1 MKNSVKKIFAAIA
14 ATAMCAIPMTGAMS
28 ANAAVLPGRMDA
40 GRLETGRFE
49 PALSDFGTKLIP
61 GNHSIDDIEFF
72 EVRLGDELPQVQEK
86 KAKKALQEALESM
99 KQQKR
104 QETAGRLSH
113 FSGHRVAESSSDAPV
128 CAGILDLFADKENS
142 DNN

>member
-14 ATAMCAIPMTGAMS
+14 ATAMCAIPMTSAMS

-72 EVRLGDELPQVQEK
+72 EVRLADELPQVQEK

-104 QETAGRLSH
+104 QETAERHSRLS
-113 FSGHRVAESSSDAPV
+113 GYRAAEGSSEAPV